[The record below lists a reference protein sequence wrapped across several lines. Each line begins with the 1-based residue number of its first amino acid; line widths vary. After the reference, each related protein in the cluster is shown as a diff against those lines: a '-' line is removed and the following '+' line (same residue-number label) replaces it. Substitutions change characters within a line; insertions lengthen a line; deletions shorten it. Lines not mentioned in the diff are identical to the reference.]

1 MLDFNPGEHICVVGD
16 ARPEKTNPIYL
27 AHEKVILILVVE
39 RATGLIVDADTNM
52 VCELT
57 RRFLRSV
64 FVGHSL
70 VDDLRAYAERRYG
83 DDWREMTEKY
93 RYHAQPFTKE
103 SLLYRE
109 IFERYYPGQ
118 AELVAGFWMPN
129 RSWKGCDVDDPS
141 ARVLSNYGASGL

>member
-70 VDDLRAYAERRYG
+70 VDIRN
-83 DDWREMTEKY
+83 
-93 RYHAQPFTKE
+93 
-103 SLLYRE
+103 SLLDNYLGDSKRVLYAAA
-109 IFERYYPGQ
+109 R
-118 AELVAGFWMPN
+118 
-129 RSWKGCDVDDPS
+129 S
-141 ARVLSNYGASGL
+141 ARMKFLDSTSQARE

>member
-1 MLDFNPGEHICVVGD
+1 MLDFNPGSISAWWGD

-70 VDDLRAYAERRYG
+70 VDDLEEIRN
-83 DDWREMTEKY
+83 
-93 RYHAQPFTKE
+93 
-103 SLLYRE
+103 SLLDNYLGTQAGAVRRRPVRPDE
-109 IFERYYPGQ
+109 VPGQ
-118 AELVAGFWMPN
+118 HQ
-129 RSWKGCDVDDPS
+129 S
-141 ARVLSNYGASGL
+141 GA

>member
-70 VDDLRAYAERRYG
+70 VDDLEEIRN
-83 DDWREMTEKY
+83 
-93 RYHAQPFTKE
+93 
-103 SLLYRE
+103 SLLDNY
-109 IFERYYPGQ
+109 
-118 AELVAGFWMPN
+118 LVLYAAA
-129 RSWKGCDVDDPS
+129 RS
-141 ARVLSNYGASGL
+141 ARMKFLDSTSQARE

>member
-70 VDDLRAYAERRYG
+70 VDDLE
-83 DDWREMTEKY
+83 
-93 RYHAQPFTKE
+93 
-103 SLLYRE
+103 
-109 IFERYYPGQ
+109 
-118 AELVAGFWMPN
+118 
-129 RSWKGCDVDDPS
+129 
-141 ARVLSNYGASGL
+141 

>member
-27 AHEKVILILVVE
+27 AHETVILILVVE

-70 VDDLRAYAERRYG
+70 VDDLEEIRN
-83 DDWREMTEKY
+83 
-93 RYHAQPFTKE
+93 
-103 SLLYRE
+103 SLLDNYLGDSKRVLYAAA
-109 IFERYYPGQ
+109 R
-118 AELVAGFWMPN
+118 
-129 RSWKGCDVDDPS
+129 S
-141 ARVLSNYGASGL
+141 ARMKFLDSTSQARE

>member
-70 VDDLRAYAERRYG
+70 VAALEEIRNSRPGGGKSRLPEQETDFFRILMPQRRFHG
-83 DDWREMTEKY
+83 PGGATAPDAIRFCGRPFFHVY
-93 RYHAQPFTKE
+93 RQ
-103 SLLYRE
+103 
-109 IFERYYPGQ
+109 
-118 AELVAGFWMPN
+118 
-129 RSWKGCDVDDPS
+129 
-141 ARVLSNYGASGL
+141 

>member
-70 VDDLRAYAERRYG
+70 VDDLEEIRN
-83 DDWREMTEKY
+83 
-93 RYHAQPFTKE
+93 
-103 SLLYRE
+103 SLLDNYLGTPSGAVRRRPVRPDE
-109 IFERYYPGQ
+109 VPGQ
-118 AELVAGFWMPN
+118 HQ
-129 RSWKGCDVDDPS
+129 S
-141 ARVLSNYGASGL
+141 GA

>member
-70 VDDLRAYAERRYG
+70 VDDLE
-83 DDWREMTEKY
+83 
-93 RYHAQPFTKE
+93 
-103 SLLYRE
+103 E
-109 IFERYYPGQ
+109 IRNSFWTTIWGTPSGCCTPPPGPP
-118 AELVAGFWMPN
+118 G
-129 RSWKGCDVDDPS
+129 
-141 ARVLSNYGASGL
+141 

>member
-70 VDDLRAYAERRYG
+70 VDDLEEIRN
-83 DDWREMTEKY
+83 
-93 RYHAQPFTKE
+93 
-103 SLLYRE
+103 SLLELSGGLQAGAVRRRPVRPDE
-109 IFERYYPGQ
+109 VPGQ
-118 AELVAGFWMPN
+118 HQ
-129 RSWKGCDVDDPS
+129 S
-141 ARVLSNYGASGL
+141 GA

>member
-1 MLDFNPGEHICVVGD
+1 MWRRP
-16 ARPEKTNPIYL
+16 PEKTNPIYP

-70 VDDLRAYAERRYG
+70 VDDLEEIRN
-83 DDWREMTEKY
+83 
-93 RYHAQPFTKE
+93 
-103 SLLYRE
+103 SLLDNYLGDPSGCCTPRPVRPDE
-109 IFERYYPGQ
+109 VPGQ
-118 AELVAGFWMPN
+118 HQ
-129 RSWKGCDVDDPS
+129 S
-141 ARVLSNYGASGL
+141 GA

>member
-64 FVGHSL
+64 FV
-70 VDDLRAYAERRYG
+70 DPE
-83 DDWREMTEKY
+83 
-93 RYHAQPFTKE
+93 QPFGQLSGGLQAGAVRRRPVRPDE
-103 SLLYRE
+103 V
-109 IFERYYPGQ
+109 PGQ
-118 AELVAGFWMPN
+118 HQ
-129 RSWKGCDVDDPS
+129 S
-141 ARVLSNYGASGL
+141 GA

>member
-70 VDDLRAYAERRYG
+70 VDDLEEIRN
-83 DDWREMTEKY
+83 
-93 RYHAQPFTKE
+93 
-103 SLLYRE
+103 SLLDNYL
-109 IFERYYPGQ
+109 GD
-118 AELVAGFWMPN
+118 
-129 RSWKGCDVDDPS
+129 SK
-141 ARVLSNYGASGL
+141 RVLYAAARTARMTSRGKRQRFSQLPPYSSVRRLVTGERNWGMR

>member
-52 VCELT
+52 ACELT

-70 VDDLRAYAERRYG
+70 VDDLEEIRN
-83 DDWREMTEKY
+83 
-93 RYHAQPFTKE
+93 
-103 SLLYRE
+103 SLLDNYLGDSKRVLYAAA
-109 IFERYYPGQ
+109 R
-118 AELVAGFWMPN
+118 
-129 RSWKGCDVDDPS
+129 S
-141 ARVLSNYGASGL
+141 ARMKFLDSTSQARE

>member
-83 DDWREMTEKY
+83 DDLEEIRN
-93 RYHAQPFTKE
+93 
-103 SLLYRE
+103 SLLDNYLGDSKRVLYAAA
-109 IFERYYPGQ
+109 R
-118 AELVAGFWMPN
+118 
-129 RSWKGCDVDDPS
+129 S
-141 ARVLSNYGASGL
+141 ARMKFLDSTSQARE

>member
-70 VDDLRAYAERRYG
+70 VDDLEEIRN
-83 DDWREMTEKY
+83 
-93 RYHAQPFTKE
+93 
-103 SLLYRE
+103 SLLDNYL
-109 IFERYYPGQ
+109 GD
-118 AELVAGFWMPN
+118 
-129 RSWKGCDVDDPS
+129 SK
-141 ARVLSNYGASGL
+141 RVLYAAARRGTVTIALPITITEITMTFSISLTVTVTGP

>member
-64 FVGHSL
+64 FVGA
-70 VDDLRAYAERRYG
+70 VRRRPVRP
-83 DDWREMTEKY
+83 DEV
-93 RYHAQPFTKE
+93 
-103 SLLYRE
+103 
-109 IFERYYPGQ
+109 PGQ
-118 AELVAGFWMPN
+118 HQ
-129 RSWKGCDVDDPS
+129 S
-141 ARVLSNYGASGL
+141 GA

>member
-1 MLDFNPGEHICVVGD
+1 MWTS
-16 ARPEKTNPIYL
+16 AEKTNPIYL

-70 VDDLRAYAERRYG
+70 VDDLEEIRGEKERRKL
-83 DDWREMTEKY
+83 D
-93 RYHAQPFTKE
+93 KE
-103 SLLYRE
+103 DCIQFPRT
-109 IFERYYPGQ
+109 
-118 AELVAGFWMPN
+118 
-129 RSWKGCDVDDPS
+129 C
-141 ARVLSNYGASGL
+141 

>member
-70 VDDLRAYAERRYG
+70 VDDLE
-83 DDWREMTEKY
+83 
-93 RYHAQPFTKE
+93 
-103 SLLYRE
+103 E
-109 IFERYYPGQ
+109 IRKAFWTTIWGTPSGCCTPPPGPP
-118 AELVAGFWMPN
+118 G
-129 RSWKGCDVDDPS
+129 
-141 ARVLSNYGASGL
+141 

>member
-70 VDDLRAYAERRYG
+70 VDDLEEIRN
-83 DDWREMTEKY
+83 
-93 RYHAQPFTKE
+93 
-103 SLLYRE
+103 SLLDNYWGTPSGCCTPP
-109 IFERYYPGQ
+109 PGPP
-118 AELVAGFWMPN
+118 G
-129 RSWKGCDVDDPS
+129 
-141 ARVLSNYGASGL
+141 

>member
-1 MLDFNPGEHICVVGD
+1 MTRSRFCGNLIIATNLGMFFMLDFNPGEHICVVGD

-64 FVGHSL
+64 FVVHSL
-70 VDDLRAYAERRYG
+70 VDDLEEIRN
-83 DDWREMTEKY
+83 
-93 RYHAQPFTKE
+93 
-103 SLLYRE
+103 SLLDNYLGDSKRVLYAAA
-109 IFERYYPGQ
+109 R
-118 AELVAGFWMPN
+118 
-129 RSWKGCDVDDPS
+129 S
-141 ARVLSNYGASGL
+141 ARMKFLDSTSQARE